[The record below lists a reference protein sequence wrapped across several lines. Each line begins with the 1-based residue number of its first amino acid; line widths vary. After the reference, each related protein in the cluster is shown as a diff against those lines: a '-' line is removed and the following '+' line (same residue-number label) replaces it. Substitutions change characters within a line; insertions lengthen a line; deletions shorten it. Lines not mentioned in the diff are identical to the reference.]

1 LKVFLHL
8 IALSSPYPFLES
20 LESLEALH
28 LDLVALQGAAKL
40 KKLRPGKLSYAN
52 ESDWRILEPLT
63 ELVIYG
69 DYVALD
75 SLALEF
81 LPPRLTILNCWTI
94 GSFPSRCLPRTL
106 QILQIWGEDMIV
118 GDEFLAD
125 LPPHVRDL
133 KLIAEKGNASVSNQ
147 GIALLP
153 RTLEVLSL
161 SPAFELT
168 DEAISHLPTSLIRL
182 SLHSGVNRELQLT
195 YACAPFFPRRLTFLL
210 LKNSPHLTN
219 DALKHL
225 PRTLT
230 TYEVDRLWQ
239 IAASDAPPLALE
251 RSLDLSE
258 NDYLAHH
265 HRI

>member
-1 LKVFLHL
+1 
-8 IALSSPYPFLES
+8 
-20 LESLEALH
+20 
-28 LDLVALQGAAKL
+28 
-40 KKLRPGKLSYAN
+40 
-52 ESDWRILEPLT
+52 
-63 ELVIYG
+63 
-69 DYVALD
+69 
-75 SLALEF
+75 
-81 LPPRLTILNCWTI
+81 
-94 GSFPSRCLPRTL
+94 
-106 QILQIWGEDMIV
+106 MIV